1 MSDSHDLAHELRD
14 VIAIAIS
21 DYVAFQEEQG
31 IAVGPVIQLLALE
44 MEASVTRRVC
54 RDAGL
59 SKGQI
64 RNLQTSA
71 SSCGKIVYEELKMG
85 PEEQEYSIDDSADP
99 LDN

>member
-21 DYVAFQEEQG
+21 DYIALQEEQG
-31 IAVGPVIQLLALE
+31 VDVGPVIQLLALE

-59 SKGQI
+59 SKVQI
-64 RNLQTSA
+64 KNLQTSA
-71 SSCGKIVYEELKMG
+71 SSCGKIVYEGLINDLG
-85 PEEQEYSIDDSADP
+85 DQEYSVSNVADP